1 MSGTTSK
8 TRGKARAAKPT
19 DGTAD
24 KSVEKNTDTEQAET
38 KPQESVETNSTTTE
52 SSSEKAPASDESDSD
67 KPEKVDEKAKDET
80 PAPNAGDV
88 PECDG
93 DALGILGAF
102 KVRAKSDQG
111 FWRSGIKFRRLQ
123 ETVVLVVDQVPEN
136 QPEILAE
143 ENLDPEFVVF
153 LSVEKAQRVHRE
165 PNLIVE
171 DCELSDVIDVK

>member
-1 MSGTTSK
+1 MSGTTPK

-38 KPQESVETNSTTTE
+38 KPQESVETNSKNTE
-52 SSSEKAPASDESDSD
+52 SSS
-67 KPEKVDEKAKDET
+67 EKAKDET

-88 PECDG
+88 PERDG

-136 QPEILAE
+136 QPEILAA

-153 LSVEKAQRVHRE
+153 LSAEKAERVHRE